1 LRYLALATDYD
12 GTLATDGQ
20 LSEEAIGAL
29 KRLRASGRRVILVTG
44 RRLVE
49 LLDVLPQ
56 IDLFDCVV
64 AENGAVIY
72 IPQTREETIL
82 CPPLPLAF
90 IERLRS
96 LGVEPIEVGRVVVAT
111 WTPHQNAVLRAIQE
125 CGLELLIVFNKNA
138 VMVLPTGVNKA
149 TGLSLALRRLGLS
162 FHEAVGIGDGEN
174 DQSFLDRCECSV
186 AVANAVPS
194 VLKLVDI
201 VTKREAG
208 SGLTELVN
216 ELILD
221 DLVRMQ
227 GNLRRNFIPI
237 GSLEDQGEIKV
248 PPYGTNILIAGPSG
262 SGKSTITAGIIE
274 RLIEQTY
281 QVCIID
287 PEGDYGPSRDVIH
300 LGDSNRAISINEVL
314 SILEDPK
321 MNVSLNLLGIQLADR
336 PGFFGQLFP
345 SLRTLR
351 TRTGRPH
358 WMILDEAH
366 HLLPLDW
373 GHLPEVLPQKL
384 GETIL
389 VTVRPDHLP
398 TALLVMMDVVI
409 AVGPSPET
417 TMKSF
422 SNVTGR
428 PLLWPQGL
436 SHKTGQA
443 IVWHPVTGKPP
454 SPMSIMPPKVDRIRH
469 RRKYAEG
476 NMRYHSFYFRGPGN
490 RHNLKAHNLAI
501 FSQIAEGIDEETW
514 LFHLHRQDY
523 SKWFR
528 EAVKDPY
535 MADQAA
541 RIELQFPRNSQE
553 SRKLIRALIDARYT
567 LPE

>member
-1 LRYLALATDYD
+1 MALATDYD

-20 LSEEAIGAL
+20 LSEEAIGAV

-49 LLDVLPQ
+49 LLEVLPQ
-56 IDLFDCVV
+56 IDMFDCVI
-64 AENGAVIY
+64 AENGAVLY
-72 IPQTREETIL
+72 IPQTREETVL
-82 CPPLPLAF
+82 CRPLSLAF
-90 IERLRS
+90 IERLRD
-96 LGVEPIEVGRVVVAT
+96 LGVDPIEVGRVIVST
-111 WTPHQNAVLRAIQE
+111 WIPHQNAVLQAIQE
-125 CGLELLIVFNKNA
+125 TGLELLIIFNKNA
-138 VMVLPTGVNKA
+138 IMVLPAGINKA
-149 TGLSLALRRLGLS
+149 TGLNAALRRFGLS

-194 VLKLVDI
+194 IRNLVDI

-208 SGLTELVN
+208 GGVAELVN
-216 ELILD
+216 ELIAD

-227 GNLRRNFIPI
+227 GHLPRNFIPI
-237 GSLEDQGEIKV
+237 GSIEGGETITV
-248 PPYGTNILIAGPSG
+248 PPYGTNILIVGPSG
-262 SGKSTITAGIIE
+262 SGKSTITAGIVE

-287 PEGDYGPSRDVIH
+287 PEGDYGPSHDVIH
-300 LGDSNRAISINEVL
+300 LGDLNRAISINEVL

-321 MNVSLNLLGIQLADR
+321 MNVSLNLLGIELADR
-336 PGFFGQLFP
+336 PEFFGQLFP

-358 WMILDEAH
+358 WMIFDEAH
-366 HLLPLDW
+366 HVVPLDW
-373 GHLPEVLPQKL
+373 GHLSEVLPQKL
-384 GETIL
+384 GETVF
-389 VTVRPDHLP
+389 VTVRPDHL
-398 TALLVMMDVVI
+398 AAAILAMIDVVI
-409 AVGPSPET
+409 AVGPLPET

-422 SNVTGR
+422 SDATGR
-428 PLLWPQGL
+428 SLIWPQGL
-436 SHKTGQA
+436 SHKAGQA
-443 IVWHPVTGKPP
+443 IVWFLANGKPP
-454 SPMSIMPPKVDRIRH
+454 FPVNIMVPKGDRIRH

-476 NMRYHSFYFRGPGN
+476 NMRYHSFYFRGPGK
-490 RHNLKAHNLAI
+490 RHNLKAQNLAI

-514 LFHLHRQDY
+514 LFHLRRQDY

-535 MADQAA
+535 LADQAS
-541 RIELQFPRNSQE
+541 RIELQFPQNSTE